1 MAKMENTKMA
11 KMENTKMAKMTKMAN
26 GKWKLKNL
34 DMSPALNG

>member
-11 KMENTKMAKMTKMAN
+11 KMEKMENTKMEN